1 MFLAP
6 THLVYVATNANPSA
20 LTIAVIA
27 LVGALVGAIL
37 STGTQL
43 FIAWRQAKREEA
55 AHRKD
60 VVIAARMMA
69 VDLSRA
75 RSNIEYCIDHREWWK
90 TTGLSP
96 RISADDRRLVLGEL
110 EPTGF
115 YKVDRAEGAI
125 DHWYA
130 IREYELA
137 NGQGYASLSIT
148 TQLDKLREIVGWIEE
163 AGETLRGLTGDPAS
177 IEEPPKLEEATAGQ
191 LAKTNCSWAPRWGC

>member
-1 MFLAP
+1 MPINHDLA
-6 THLVYVATNANPSA
+6 L
-20 LTIAVIA
+20 
-27 LVGALVGAIL
+27 
-37 STGTQL
+37 
-43 FIAWRQAKREEA
+43 
-55 AHRKD
+55 
-60 VVIAARMMA
+60 
-69 VDLSRA
+69 
-75 RSNIEYCIDHREWWK
+75 
-90 TTGLSP
+90 GLG
-96 RISADDRRLVLGEL
+96 LVLGEL

-191 LAKTNCSWAPRWGC
+191 LAKTSDSTHDEMTLRRWLSLDPMRSRPDQAPVANWIRHRRKHS